1 MRKNQKFGKN
11 LKDKIFIVYE
21 VNGLNF
27 QRLLSALDK
36 AGINVYN
43 VHNRGGKKTVLSVKY
58 SDSEKFFAISK
69 ELCYNVKKIKER
81 GGFYPALF
89 FWRNLGVLLG
99 LALFFVAAYICNDF
113 IFSFSFCG
121 SGSVYCKEVE
131 NYLNGVGINRFS
143 RFSDINL
150 KDLGGNIV
158 KSNPRL
164 SFASCVKEGN
174 RLKIEL
180 VLSENPPEIID
191 GNVDKLIAL
200 NSGIVESVKVYRG
213 TALVK
218 VGDAVNMGDVLVDGV
233 MTVKEQTVKVNVIA
247 TVTVIC
253 EQEFIYV
260 SAADGEEE
268 KALLLAEENFSDFE
282 TKDYKVE
289 KIFDG
294 ENYTYSVRVGVKYV
308 FHAG

>member
-1 MRKNQKFGKN
+1 MRKDQKFGKN

-21 VNGLNF
+21 VEGLNF
-27 QRLLSALDK
+27 SRLLSALYK

-43 VHNRGGKKTVLSVKY
+43 VKNSGGKKTVLSVKY

-99 LALFFVAAYICNDF
+99 LTIFFVAAYICNDF

-121 SGSVYCKEVE
+121 SGSVYYKEVE
-131 NYLNGVGINRFS
+131 SYLNGVGINRFS
-143 RFSDINL
+143 RFSDIDL
-150 KDLGGNIV
+150 KDLGGSIV

-200 NSGIVESVKVYRG
+200 ESGTVESVKVYRG
-213 TALVK
+213 TALVSS
-218 VGDAVNMGDVLVDGV
+218 GDRVNAGDVLVDGL
-233 MTVKEQTVKVNVIA
+233 MTIKEQTVIVNVIA
-247 TVTVIC
+247 TVTVIS
-253 EQEFIYV
+253 EKEFLYV
-260 SAADGEEE
+260 SAVDGEED
-268 KALLLAEENFSDFE
+268 KALLLAEEKFSDYE
-282 TKDYKVE
+282 TKDFSVE

-294 ENYTYSVRVGVKYV
+294 ENYTYSVRVGVRYV